1 MSASPAVAAAFQD
14 WKLAEV
20 AVHYSCPCPDEIMD
34 QLTDRAGVL
43 YEHLQ
48 ALTPANADDVVLQL
62 YPILVREFEPKRGEP
77 PLLLSTSSTH
87 NYEPVFITRL
97 CRQIAAVCPAI
108 ADAMSVPHQSMPA
121 GECK

>member
-20 AVHYSCPCPDEIMD
+20 AVHYACPCPDVIMD

-43 YEHLQ
+43 FERLQ
-48 ALTPANADDVVLQL
+48 ALTPANADDMLLQV

-77 PLLLSTSSTH
+77 PLLLSMSSLN
-87 NYEPVFITRL
+87 NYEPAFVDRL
-97 CRQIAAVCPAI
+97 NRQLASVCPAI
-108 ADAMSVPHQSMPA
+108 AEAMSVPHQTPTL
-121 GECK
+121 GEAA